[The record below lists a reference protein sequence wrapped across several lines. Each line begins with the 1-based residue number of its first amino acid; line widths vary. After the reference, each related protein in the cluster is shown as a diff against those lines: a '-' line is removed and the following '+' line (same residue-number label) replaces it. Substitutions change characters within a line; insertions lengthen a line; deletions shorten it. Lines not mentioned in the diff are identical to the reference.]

1 MNPEIQLIWQEILS
15 DFSKPAALWQAGI
28 ILGAC
33 LIAWM
38 LNGALRAYV
47 MRHAPENWKLGIGGI
62 NRVLFPVTTLVLV
75 LVGKAVLSY
84 WQHTSLLHLAANLL
98 VAMAVIRLIVYAIR
112 YILPLSSWLNTL
124 ENSIASLIWV
134 ILALHLSG
142 LLPQLVKV
150 LEDVQFSVGKNP
162 MNLYLVLQGLLT
174 IILTIFIALWVSRM
188 IENRMLAAVELNM
201 NLRVVLSKLLRIVL
215 LFIAV
220 LIALS
225 AVGLDITLLSVF
237 GGALGVG
244 LGFGLQ
250 RIASNYV
257 SGFII
262 LLDKS
267 MQIGDVITVEN
278 HYGVVADLRTRY
290 LVLRKQ
296 DGTEVIVP
304 NELLIINPVINH
316 SFSDHK
322 ARVQMTM
329 QVSYDS
335 PLELAMQL
343 IKDIVKQYPRIKQS
357 PEPTVQVK
365 GFAESGID
373 LILTFWITA
382 PEDGSATLQSDI
394 FIDIWQAFKSHNIAI
409 PFPQREVRI
418 LNTEAKAMDIASAA
432 PIKTPAK
439 ATRGRKAAA
448 KDKS

>member
-15 DFSKPAALWQAGI
+15 DFSKPAALWQAAI

-75 LVGKAVLSY
+75 LTGKAVLSY